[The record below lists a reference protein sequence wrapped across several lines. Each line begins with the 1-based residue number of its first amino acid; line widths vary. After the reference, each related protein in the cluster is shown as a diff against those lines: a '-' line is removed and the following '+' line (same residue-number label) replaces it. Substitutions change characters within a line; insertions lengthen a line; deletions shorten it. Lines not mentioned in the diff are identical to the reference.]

1 MNEKKNIMVLIM
13 MMGGISGM
21 LCFSENNPVLQLVGF
36 IGSILTMILFLN
48 QIRKDFG
55 LELLNCSVR
64 FTKREEV
71 TATFRIGKNAD
82 AYAII
87 FNSFIAF
94 SWFLTGSI
102 IVNLILAVAGKDI
115 LLLVGIGVESIGFLW
130 LFAKTRRDI
139 KKYNPDF
146 RESQSMLAKMCCF
159 SVLEIATLVAWEHIL
174 LAFICILMVC
184 IYLYIAAKYYYDFL
198 RIESKEIQC
207 EFLSPDFAVRATLL
221 DGRVLD
227 SQQDILY
234 VIENQETKTIL
245 YKASTNSSRVEV
257 FKQEEIGN
265 VEILSKDEIIH
276 ESIQRELHYY
286 IL

>member
-1 MNEKKNIMVLIM
+1 M

-36 IGSILTMILFLN
+36 IGSILTIILFLN

-82 AYAII
+82 AYSII
-87 FNSFIAF
+87 FNSFIVF
-94 SWFLTGSI
+94 SWFLTVSTV
-102 IVNLILAVAGKDI
+102 VNLILLVAGKDI
-115 LLLVGIGVESIGFLW
+115 FLLVGIGVESVGFLW
-130 LFAKTRRDI
+130 LLAKTRKNI
-139 KKYNPDF
+139 KKYNSNF
-146 RESQSMLAKMCCF
+146 RESQSMLAKVCCF
-159 SVLEIATLVAWEHIL
+159 GILEISTLVAWEHII
-174 LAFICILMVC
+174 LAFVCILMMC

-207 EFLSPDFAVRATLL
+207 GFISPNFTVRVILL
-221 DGRVLD
+221 NGRILD
-227 SQQDILY
+227 SRQDILY

-245 YKASTNSSRVEV
+245 YKASINSSRVEM
-257 FKQEEIGN
+257 FKQEEIRN
-265 VEILSKDEIIH
+265 IKILSKEEIIN
-276 ESIQRELHYY
+276 ESIQRELRYY
-286 IL
+286 TL